1 MVSAQ
6 RDFNRAYVLHGCGGL
21 TTVQARLAEY
31 GIFYF
36 SFWDPSP
43 PEWRFHYL
51 TYLQL
56 DELTCLLKD
65 VRDHFVIRFYRDES
79 VNAISLQK
87 LLGP

>member
-6 RDFNRAYVLHGCGGL
+6 QDFNRAYVLHGCGGL
-21 TTVQARLAEY
+21 TVVQARLAEY
-31 GIFYF
+31 GIFYS

-65 VRDHFVIRFYRDES
+65 VSGHFVIRCYQYES
-79 VNAISLQK
+79 VNAIALQK
-87 LLGP
+87 LLDQ